1 MAIKKGGLGRG
12 IDSLFEENAVDARQ
26 TSELRPSQIV
36 PNRDQPRKDFDAEAL
51 KELSD
56 SIKKHGLIQPLL
68 VRPLDDGSYQIV
80 AGERRWRASRMA
92 GLEKI
97 PVVIKELSDDETMQL
112 ALIENLQRED
122 LNPVE
127 EALGYKKLMDTL
139 GLTQEQAAAKVGKS
153 RPAVANALRLLALD
167 SDETEALKN
176 GEISSGHARAL
187 LSLPKGEL
195 RHQALELAKS
205 GASVRDIEGIAK
217 QQKPGISVKKP
228 KVKNK
233 IYVETEAALSSQTGR
248 RVKISGNGKT
258 GVIQIEFF
266 GDDDLFYIASRLAG
280 DNKDNEYEKR
290 QGDFKAERR

>member
-56 SIKKHGLIQPLL
+56 SIKGHGLIQPLL

-280 DNKDNEYEKR
+280 DNKDNE
-290 QGDFKAERR
+290 

>member
-56 SIKKHGLIQPLL
+56 SIKEHGLIQPLL

-139 GLTQEQAAAKVGKS
+139 GLTQEQVAAKVGKS
-153 RPAVANALRLLALD
+153 RPAVANALRLLTLD

-280 DNKDNEYEKR
+280 DNKDNE
-290 QGDFKAERR
+290 

>member
-36 PNRDQPRKDFDAEAL
+36 PNRDQPRKDFDAETL

-56 SIKKHGLIQPLL
+56 SIKEHGLIQPLL

-97 PVVIKELSDDETMQL
+97 PVVIKDLSDDETMQL

-217 QQKPGISVKKP
+217 QQNPGISVKKP

-266 GDDDLFYIASRLAG
+266 GDDDLFHIASRLAG
-280 DNKDNEYEKR
+280 DKKDNE
-290 QGDFKAERR
+290 

>member
-26 TSELRPSQIV
+26 TTELRPSQIV
-36 PNRDQPRKDFDAEAL
+36 PNRDQPRRDFDAEAL

-56 SIKKHGLIQPLL
+56 SIKEHGLIQPLL

-248 RVKISGNGKT
+248 RVKISGNGKI

-280 DNKDNEYEKR
+280 DNKDNE
-290 QGDFKAERR
+290 

>member
-51 KELSD
+51 KDLSD
-56 SIKKHGLIQPLL
+56 SIKEHGLIQPLL

-280 DNKDNEYEKR
+280 DNKDDE
-290 QGDFKAERR
+290 

>member
-56 SIKKHGLIQPLL
+56 SIKEHGLIQPLL

-167 SDETEALKN
+167 GDETEALKN

-266 GDDDLFYIASRLAG
+266 GDDDLFYIASRLVG
-280 DNKDNEYEKR
+280 DNKDNE
-290 QGDFKAERR
+290 

>member
-56 SIKKHGLIQPLL
+56 SIKEHGLIQPLL

-233 IYVETEAALSSQTGR
+233 IYVETEAALSLQTGR

-280 DNKDNEYEKR
+280 DNKDNE
-290 QGDFKAERR
+290 

>member
-56 SIKKHGLIQPLL
+56 SIKEHGLIQPLL

-187 LSLPKGEL
+187 LSLPKSEL

-280 DNKDNEYEKR
+280 DNKDNE
-290 QGDFKAERR
+290 

>member
-51 KELSD
+51 QELSD
-56 SIKKHGLIQPLL
+56 SIKEHGLIQPLL

-280 DNKDNEYEKR
+280 DNKDNE
-290 QGDFKAERR
+290 

>member
-56 SIKKHGLIQPLL
+56 SIKEHGLIQPLL

-233 IYVETEAALSSQTGR
+233 KYVETEAALSSQTGR

-280 DNKDNEYEKR
+280 DNKDNE
-290 QGDFKAERR
+290 

>member
-56 SIKKHGLIQPLL
+56 SIKEHGLIQPLL

-195 RHQALELAKS
+195 RYQALELAKS

-248 RVKISGNGKT
+248 RVKISGNGRT

-280 DNKDNEYEKR
+280 DNKDNE
-290 QGDFKAERR
+290 

>member
-56 SIKKHGLIQPLL
+56 SIKEHGLIQPLL

-205 GASVRDIEGIAK
+205 GASVRDIESIAK

-280 DNKDNEYEKR
+280 DNKDNE
-290 QGDFKAERR
+290 

>member
-56 SIKKHGLIQPLL
+56 SIKEHGLIQPLL

-97 PVVIKELSDDETMQL
+97 PVVIKDLSDDETMQL

-127 EALGYKKLMDTL
+127 EALGYKKMMDTL

-280 DNKDNEYEKR
+280 DNKDNE
-290 QGDFKAERR
+290 

>member
-56 SIKKHGLIQPLL
+56 SIKEHGLIQPLL

-167 SDETEALKN
+167 GDETEALKN

-248 RVKISGNGKT
+248 RIKISGNGKT

-280 DNKDNEYEKR
+280 DNKDNE
-290 QGDFKAERR
+290 

>member
-36 PNRDQPRKDFDAEAL
+36 PNRDQPRKDFDAETL

-56 SIKKHGLIQPLL
+56 SIKEHGLIQPLL

-97 PVVIKELSDDETMQL
+97 PVVIKDLSDDETMQL

-280 DNKDNEYEKR
+280 DKKDNE
-290 QGDFKAERR
+290 

>member
-56 SIKKHGLIQPLL
+56 SIKEHGLIQPLL

-280 DNKDNEYEKR
+280 DNRDNE
-290 QGDFKAERR
+290 

>member
-56 SIKKHGLIQPLL
+56 SIKEHGLIQPLL

-80 AGERRWRASRMA
+80 AGERRWRESRMA

-280 DNKDNEYEKR
+280 DNKDNE
-290 QGDFKAERR
+290 

>member
-56 SIKKHGLIQPLL
+56 SIKEHGLIQPLL

-280 DNKDNEYEKR
+280 DNKDNE
-290 QGDFKAERR
+290 

>member
-280 DNKDNEYEKR
+280 DNKDNE
-290 QGDFKAERR
+290 